1 MTTVRLATPADRN
14 AALHLVSALL
24 TELGGNPPPADT
36 MAPVF
41 DALITDA
48 NAGFIILGEND
59 CPNNGDNPATGNS
72 PDASDNPATSDSAPA
87 ANPVAIC
94 TVSFL
99 TALRTQ
105 GRYAIIQEMYVA
117 PNARSAG
124 IGMAVLQF
132 ALAHAAAHGCHTV
145 ELGTPYNG
153 QRQIAFYRRAGF
165 TEVGARLRWR
175 AS

>member
-1 MTTVRLATPADRN
+1 MLKVRLATPDDRN

-24 TELGGNPPPADT
+24 TELGGAPPPAAALT
-36 MAPVF
+36 PVF
-41 DALITDA
+41 DALTTDA
-48 NAGFIILGEND
+48 NAGFIVIGED
-59 CPNNGDNPATGNS
+59 D
-72 PDASDNPATSDSAPA
+72 SDDG
-87 ANPVAIC
+87 NPVAVC
-94 TVSFL
+94 TVSYL

-117 PNARSAG
+117 PDARSTG
-124 IGMAVLQF
+124 IGRAVLQC

-145 ELGTPYNG
+145 ELGTPYHG
-153 QRQIAFYRRAGF
+153 QRQIEFYRRAGF